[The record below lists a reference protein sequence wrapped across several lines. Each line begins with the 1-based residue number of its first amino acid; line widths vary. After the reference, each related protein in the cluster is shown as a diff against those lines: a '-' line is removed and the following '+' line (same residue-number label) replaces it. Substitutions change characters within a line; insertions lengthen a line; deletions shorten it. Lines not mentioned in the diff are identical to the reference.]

1 LVPYARRAP
10 APVNLGVR
18 PCIALWTNM
27 DRLRLRLM
35 HREAIR
41 RLSDAQL
48 LVEADPLGS
57 RRADSNHL
65 LELIGLELLLKF
77 LFEIEHSRQA
87 DGFGHDYKAIFS
99 VLQPETQ
106 ARLISL
112 CGERIGPS
120 AFTAE
125 PTKIL
130 AEWGRNFVGL
140 RYPFERYK
148 GLSEE
153 QYASTSAR
161 WLQKGAKLESATF
174 RFYPQELSGVLYA
187 LQTIANEHALR
198 IFGEE
203 FIHDIF

>member
-1 LVPYARRAP
+1 
-10 APVNLGVR
+10 
-18 PCIALWTNM
+18 
-27 DRLRLRLM
+27 M

-57 RRADSNHL
+57 RRADSDHL
-65 LELIGLELLLKF
+65 LELLGLELLLKF
-77 LFEIEHSRQA
+77 LFEVEHSQKA
-87 DGFGHDYKAIFS
+87 DDFSHDYKGIFCA
-99 VLQPETQ
+99 LRPETQ
-106 ARLISL
+106 TRLISL

-120 AFTAE
+120 AFTKDS
-125 PTKIL
+125 TKIL

-153 QYASTSAR
+153 QYAAMSAR
-161 WLQKGAKLESATF
+161 WLQKGAELKSATF
-174 RFYPQELSGVLYA
+174 RFYPQELNGLLYA
-187 LQTIANEHALR
+187 LQTIANECAHR

-203 FIHDIF
+203 FVHDIIW